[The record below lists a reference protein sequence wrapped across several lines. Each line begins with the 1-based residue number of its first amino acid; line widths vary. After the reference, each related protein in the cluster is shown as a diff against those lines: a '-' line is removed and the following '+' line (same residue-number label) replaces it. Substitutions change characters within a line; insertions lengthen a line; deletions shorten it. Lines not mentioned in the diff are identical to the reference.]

1 MPGLLDLIAARNPEQ
16 ARGLLSDLVAAPR
29 NRLRG
34 LLDNPIGFA
43 NDALQ
48 EGLFGPPEVRAARD
62 KFWNKE
68 PMTEWEKQAYTN
80 QLLNMGMGG
89 LTVYHGSPH
98 KFDKFDMSKIGTG
111 EGAQAYGHGLYFAE
125 SPEIAKNYRDS
136 LSRVSQSGQSKAE
149 YFVDGVKADLPES
162 TSAKAVHYAAARGQ
176 LDDFVKVWKDMPDSA
191 IKRKFMAQVAELRG
205 KKVEEKFPTGALYKV
220 DLPDESIA
228 KMLDW
233 DKPLSQQADGV
244 TQSIVAAMRPKV
256 SVMPNGEMF
265 SVNGITPIVSNHAT
279 ESEAVAEM
287 QRRINSYGRVKAES
301 LSKAET
307 AWKDL
312 VKQYGSPEKASE
324 ALKSQG
330 IPGIRYLDG
339 GSRNAGQGTY
349 NYVVFD
355 DALPTILERN
365 GQKLK

>member
-16 ARGLLSDLVAAPR
+16 AGGLLSDLVAAPR

-68 PMTEWEKQAYTN
+68 PMTDLEKQAYTN
-80 QLLNMGMGG
+80 QLLNMGMAG

-125 SPEIAKNYRDS
+125 SPEVARQYALDVKPKDASQFLAPRTNVTQNAIDYFKAMLEGKVPRDVKNGS
-136 LSRVSQSGQSKAE
+136 QVSDE
-149 YFVDGVKADLPES
+149 YIKSQIVQLKDELP
-162 TSAKAVHYAAARGQ
+162 Q
-176 LDDFVKVWKDMPDSA
+176 
-191 IKRKFMAQVAELRG
+191 
-205 KKVEEKFPTGALYKV
+205 LYKV
-220 DLPDESIA
+220 DLPDEA
-228 KMLDW
+228 VARMLDW
-233 DKPLSQQADGV
+233 DKPLSQQAPEV
-244 TQSIVAAMRPKV
+244 RAALESHQAYPAIKAWLNAHLSNAPKGTEATGQAINEV
-256 SVMPNGEMF
+256 LAGKL
-265 SVNGITPIVSNHAT
+265 GGQQAVSN
-279 ESEAVAEM
+279 
-287 QRRINSYGRVKAES
+287 
-301 LSKAET
+301 L
-307 AWKDL
+307 
-312 VKQYGSPEKASE
+312 
-324 ALKSQG
+324 LKSQG

-355 DALPTILERN
+355 DTLPTILERN

>member
-16 ARGLLSDLVAAPR
+16 AGGLLSDLVAAPR

-68 PMTEWEKQAYTN
+68 PMTDLEKQAYTN
-80 QLLNMGMGG
+80 QLLNMGMAG

-125 SPEIAKNYRDS
+125 SPEVARQYALDVKPKDA
-136 LSRVSQSGQSKAE
+136 SQ
-149 YFVDGVKADLPES
+149 
-162 TSAKAVHYAAARGQ
+162 
-176 LDDFVKVWKDMPDSA
+176 
-191 IKRKFMAQVAELRG
+191 FMAPRTNVTQNAIDYFKAMLEGKVPRDVKNGSQVSDEYIKSQIVQLKDEL
-205 KKVEEKFPTGALYKV
+205 PQLYKV

-233 DKPLSQQADGV
+233 DKPLSQQSEGIKKVWEKIKTLKYDPKFGGGKTLARDLPEDPTGFDIMLGLKKLNEE
-244 TQSIVAAMRPKV
+244 TYWGPEYGGAA
-256 SVMPNGEMF
+256 
-265 SVNGITPIVSNHAT
+265 SNILRDA
-279 ESEAVAEM
+279 
-287 QRRINSYGRVKAES
+287 
-301 LSKAET
+301 
-307 AWKDL
+307 
-312 VKQYGSPEKASE
+312 
-324 ALKSQG
+324 G

-355 DALPTILERN
+355 DTLPTILERN

>member
-1 MPGLLDLIAARNPEQ
+1 MPGLLGLLDLISAPSPEQ

-68 PMTEWEKQAYTN
+68 PMTDLEKQAYTN
-80 QLLNMGMGG
+80 QLLNMGMAG

-125 SPEIAKNYRDS
+125 SPEVAVAYRNKLATDSSLLNPKVVTFKDGSQVDVGTSGWALNMLKKGNMDAQEARVAIETELKDAAYLKNY
-136 LSRVSQSGQSKAE
+136 KAME
-149 YFVDGVKADLPES
+149 QAKSALKA
-162 TSAKAVHYAAARGQ
+162 
-176 LDDFVKVWKDMPDSA
+176 LDD
-191 IKRKFMAQVAELRG
+191 
-205 KKVEEKFPTGALYKV
+205 GAFEISGVNAGQLYKV

-233 DKPLSQQADGV
+233 DKPLSQQAPEV
-244 TQSIVAAMRPKV
+244 RAALESHQAYPAIKAWLNAHLSNAPKGTEATGQAINEV
-256 SVMPNGEMF
+256 LAGKL
-265 SVNGITPIVSNHAT
+265 GGQQAVSN
-279 ESEAVAEM
+279 
-287 QRRINSYGRVKAES
+287 
-301 LSKAET
+301 L
-307 AWKDL
+307 
-312 VKQYGSPEKASE
+312 
-324 ALKSQG
+324 LKSQG

-355 DALPTILERN
+355 DTLPTILERN

>member
-1 MPGLLDLIAARNPEQ
+1 MPGLLGLLDLISAPSPEQ

-80 QLLNMGMGG
+80 QLLNMGLAG

-111 EGAQAYGHGLYFAE
+111 EGAQAYGHGLYMAE
-125 SPEIAKNYRDS
+125 TPDVANTYKMSSLWSNTPADQLPYLVNGKAYKPSNIDEAQILHSMTKNDVEMLHSLESNYSRLANPS
-136 LSRVSQSGQSKAE
+136 TKTGKHYQEMLSRLK
-149 YFVDGVKADLPES
+149 
-162 TSAKAVHYAAARGQ
+162 
-176 LDDFVKVWKDMPDSA
+176 
-191 IKRKFMAQVAELRG
+191 ELQG
-205 KKVEEKFPTGALYKV
+205 SKVEPGVGYLYKV

-233 DKPLSQQADGV
+233 DKPLSQQPNVLKAIAQAQKNNPDLAAPWMQGNYLPSVKNMTGREAYNAMAQGAATSGKQYKTGAD
-244 TQSIVAAMRPKV
+244 
-256 SVMPNGEMF
+256 
-265 SVNGITPIVSNHAT
+265 VSNELAK
-279 ESEAVAEM
+279 
-287 QRRINSYGRVKAES
+287 YGV
-301 LSKAET
+301 
-307 AWKDL
+307 
-312 VKQYGSPEKASE
+312 
-324 ALKSQG
+324 
-330 IPGIRYLDG
+330 PGIRYLDG

-355 DALPTILERN
+355 DTLPTILERN

>member
-16 ARGLLSDLVAAPR
+16 AGGLLSDLVAAPR

-68 PMTEWEKQAYTN
+68 PMTDLEKQAYTN
-80 QLLNMGMGG
+80 QLLNMGMAG

-125 SPEIAKNYRDS
+125 SPRVAESYRRA
-136 LSRVSQSGQSKAE
+136 LSDAT
-149 YFVDGVKADLPES
+149 VDGKVANWSNANDVAAGWFDAFKDRKKAADYL
-162 TSAKAVHYAAARGQ
+162 RGQ
-176 LDDFVKVWKDMPDSA
+176 LKNTKVHSADDLQTFKQA
-191 IKRKFMAQVAELRG
+191 IDVLESG
-205 KKVEEKFPTGALYKV
+205 KQIGEMKPGGQLYKV
-220 DLPDESIA
+220 DLPDEAVA

-233 DKPLSQQADGV
+233 DKPLSQQAPEVQKLLEPLGYSSKA
-244 TQSIVAAMRPKV
+244 QVAAHDDALMAALLGDGQTTLPK
-256 SVMPNGEMF
+256 
-265 SVNGITPIVSNHAT
+265 I
-279 ESEAVAEM
+279 
-287 QRRINSYGRVKAES
+287 
-301 LSKAET
+301 
-307 AWKDL
+307 KDPM
-312 VKQYGSPEKASE
+312 GSDIARGTGLFDGPAQVEKAKRLRE
-324 ALKSQG
+324 LG

-355 DALPTILERN
+355 DTLPTILERN

>member
-16 ARGLLSDLVAAPR
+16 AGGLLSDLVAAPR

-68 PMTEWEKQAYTN
+68 PMTDLEKQAYTN
-80 QLLNMGMGG
+80 QLLNMGMAG

-111 EGAQAYGHGLYFAE
+111 EGAQAYGHGLYMAE
-125 SPEIAKNYRDS
+125 APEVAQTYKMSSLWSNTPADQLPYLVNGKEYKPANIDEAQILHSMTKNDAEMLQS
-136 LSRVSQSGQSKAE
+136 LEGNYSRLAGA
-149 YFVDGVKADLPES
+149 S
-162 TSAKAVHYAAARGQ
+162 TKTGKHYQ
-176 LDDFVKVWKDMPDSA
+176 DMLQ
-191 IKRKFMAQVAELRG
+191 RLQELKG
-205 KKVEEKFPTGALYKV
+205 SKVESGVGQLYKV
-220 DLPDESIA
+220 DIPDEA
-228 KMLDW
+228 VARFLDW
-233 DKPLSQQADGV
+233 DKPLSQQ
-244 TQSIVAAMRPKV
+244 
-256 SVMPNGEMF
+256 
-265 SVNGITPIVSNHAT
+265 
-279 ESEAVAEM
+279 
-287 QRRINSYGRVKAES
+287 
-301 LSKAET
+301 
-307 AWKDL
+307 
-312 VKQYGSPEKASE
+312 SPEVQIPFLRTGISDELTGQQAYYEIAHRLGRDKPGFAADRHKLASE
-324 ALKSQG
+324 FLNKQ

-355 DALPTILERN
+355 DTLPTILERN

>member
-16 ARGLLSDLVAAPR
+16 AGGLLSDLTAGPR

-80 QLLNMGMGG
+80 QLLNMGMAG

-98 KFDKFDMSKIGTG
+98 KFDKFDMSKIGSG

-125 SPEIAKNYRDS
+125 SPEVAVAYRNKLATDSSLLNPKVVTFKDGSQVDVGTSGWALNMLKKGNMDAQEARVAIETELKDAAYLKNY
-136 LSRVSQSGQSKAE
+136 KAME
-149 YFVDGVKADLPES
+149 QAKSALKA
-162 TSAKAVHYAAARGQ
+162 
-176 LDDFVKVWKDMPDSA
+176 LDD
-191 IKRKFMAQVAELRG
+191 
-205 KKVEEKFPTGALYKV
+205 GAFEISGVNAGQLYKV
-220 DLPDESIA
+220 DIPDESIA

-233 DKPLSQQADGV
+233 DKPLSQQAPEVQKVVQDKLAQLEKLRYANPVYSMQHKQLSRGDMTGQDLFRFLGDGGKG
-244 TQSIVAAMRPKV
+244 QKSMD
-256 SVMPNGEMF
+256 M
-265 SVNGITPIVSNHAT
+265 
-279 ESEAVAEM
+279 
-287 QRRINSYGRVKAES
+287 
-301 LSKAET
+301 
-307 AWKDL
+307 WK
-312 VKQYGSPEKASE
+312 SA
-324 ALKSQG
+324 G

-355 DALPTILERN
+355 DTLPTILERN

>member
-16 ARGLLSDLVAAPR
+16 AGGLLSDLVAAPR

-68 PMTEWEKQAYTN
+68 PMTDLEKQAYTN
-80 QLLNMGMGG
+80 QLLNMGMAG

-125 SPEIAKNYRDS
+125 NPQVAMDYQRKLAGADNGVAGQIAANAMRGRTPEAAIEH
-136 LSRVSQSGQSKAE
+136 LSSGLR
-149 YFVDGVKADLPES
+149 GTPES
-162 TSAKAVHYAAARGQ
+162 Q
-176 LDDFVKVWKDMPDSA
+176 KVTQEA
-191 IKRKFMAQVAELRG
+191 IYLIKSGNANTG
-205 KKVEEKFPTGALYKV
+205 KLYKV
-220 DLPDESIA
+220 DLPDEA
-228 KMLDW
+228 VARMLDW
-233 DKPLSQQADGV
+233 DKPLSQQAPEV
-244 TQSIVAAMRPKV
+244 RAALESHQAYPAIKAWLNAHLSNAPKGTEATGQAINEV
-256 SVMPNGEMF
+256 LAGKL
-265 SVNGITPIVSNHAT
+265 GGQQAVSN
-279 ESEAVAEM
+279 
-287 QRRINSYGRVKAES
+287 
-301 LSKAET
+301 L
-307 AWKDL
+307 
-312 VKQYGSPEKASE
+312 
-324 ALKSQG
+324 LKSQG

>member
-16 ARGLLSDLVAAPR
+16 AGGLLSDLVAAPR

-68 PMTEWEKQAYTN
+68 PMTDLEKQAYTN
-80 QLLNMGMGG
+80 QLLNMGMAG

-125 SPEIAKNYRDS
+125 SPEVARQYALDVKPKDASQFLAPRTNVTQNAIDYFKAMLEGKVPRDVKNGS
-136 LSRVSQSGQSKAE
+136 QVSDE
-149 YFVDGVKADLPES
+149 YIKSQIVQLQDELP
-162 TSAKAVHYAAARGQ
+162 Q
-176 LDDFVKVWKDMPDSA
+176 
-191 IKRKFMAQVAELRG
+191 
-205 KKVEEKFPTGALYKV
+205 LYKV

-233 DKPLSQQADGV
+233 DKPLSQQSQNVRSALSELMRKKNPALAAYWEKSGGLDDAGLRALRQRLGLNVFDTIDAAGAAVQALGDPATISTALRNYGV
-244 TQSIVAAMRPKV
+244 
-256 SVMPNGEMF
+256 
-265 SVNGITPIVSNHAT
+265 
-279 ESEAVAEM
+279 
-287 QRRINSYGRVKAES
+287 
-301 LSKAET
+301 
-307 AWKDL
+307 
-312 VKQYGSPEKASE
+312 
-324 ALKSQG
+324 
-330 IPGIRYLDG
+330 PGIRYLDA
-339 GSRNAGQGTY
+339 GSRDIGKGTH

-355 DALPTILERN
+355 DTLPTILERN